1 MRYLLHARRGVEV
14 FKFDKIHTRETPK
27 TSWRSHAIADIT
39 SYAAT
44 LPTSGRRSMKSYVS
58 ADYVFDSASHRPYEP
73 DDPIH
78 PLNVYGV
85 SKAAGENAVREE
97 SKHWLITRT
106 WWLFGASRTS
116 FPEKDPAGGGLPAQ
130 DQGRCRSKRVADLF
144 EGFAMPSVI
153 WSDAR
158 GILHITTSGS
168 SSWFEFAKEV
178 LVKAGRR
185 TPILAITT
193 TESDRLAKRPTYSVL
208 SPASLTAH
216 GITLRSWQEAV
227 DAYLTELRRKSKM
240 DW

>member
-144 EGFAMPSVI
+144 EGFAMAIRDLVGCPRHSPYHNLGLVFVVRI
-153 WSDAR
+153 CQ
-158 GILHITTSGS
+158 GGS
-168 SSWFEFAKEV
+168 CE
-178 LVKAGRR
+178 GR
-185 TPILAITT
+185 AQN
-193 TESDRLAKRPTYSVL
+193 TYS
-208 SPASLTAH
+208 SNH
-216 GITLRSWQEAV
+216 H
-227 DAYLTELRRKSKM
+227 D
-240 DW
+240 

>member
-1 MRYLLHARRGVEV
+1 
-14 FKFDKIHTRETPK
+14 
-27 TSWRSHAIADIT
+27 
-39 SYAAT
+39 
-44 LPTSGRRSMKSYVS
+44 
-58 ADYVFDSASHRPYEP
+58 
-73 DDPIH
+73 
-78 PLNVYGV
+78 
-85 SKAAGENAVREE
+85 
-97 SKHWLITRT
+97 
-106 WWLFGASRTS
+106 
-116 FPEKDPAGGGLPAQ
+116 
-130 DQGRCRSKRVADLF
+130 
-144 EGFAMPSVI
+144 MPSVI

-193 TESDRLAKRPTYSVL
+193 TESDRLAKRPAYSVL